1 MYLADKMMGKGVMK
15 DDEKRSI
22 VGDRMT
28 GLSEVEQKNK
38 LFDILKHSVAE
49 DSSIFTW
56 FIQILVDY
64 DTRIS
69 KSVAKKLQ
77 KRYNEVK

>member
-1 MYLADKMMGKGVMK
+1 MVGKGVMK

-49 DSSIFTW
+49 DGSIFTW
-56 FIQILVDY
+56 FIC
-64 DTRIS
+64 
-69 KSVAKKLQ
+69 
-77 KRYNEVK
+77 